1 MRMTDAFKWL
11 SKSVF
16 NNNLIF
22 VFSSPSPP
30 MTQSPPPAH
39 TSPVH
44 SPVVQNLRRS
54 SILSMTSS
62 GSSNSSPPPA
72 HRASW
77 INPYNS
83 RLILD
88 PPQNAPEDLRVIARK
103 IDFKPEPNSNP
114 AHLNFEKEVGSSE
127 EGFSDD
133 HSSSNGFNFTS
144 SGRDEVHECSDC
156 GKAYSTSSNLARHRQ
171 THRLIYS
178 FIS

>member
-1 MRMTDAFKWL
+1 MT
-11 SKSVF
+11 
-16 NNNLIF
+16 N
-22 VFSSPSPP
+22 
-30 MTQSPPPAH
+30 SPPPAH

-44 SPVVQNLRRS
+44 SPAVQNLRRS
-54 SILSMTSS
+54 SIISMTSS
-62 GSSNSSPPPA
+62 NSSNSSPPPA

-103 IDFKPEPNSNP
+103 IDFQPDSNPNLIP
-114 AHLNFEKEVGSSE
+114 AHLKCENEVGSSE

-133 HSSSNGFNFTS
+133 HSSSNGFNFRTS
-144 SGRDEVHECSDC
+144 SRDEVHECPDC

-171 THRLIYS
+171 THR
-178 FIS
+178 

>member
-1 MRMTDAFKWL
+1 MT
-11 SKSVF
+11 S
-16 NNNLIF
+16 
-22 VFSSPSPP
+22 
-30 MTQSPPPAH
+30 SPPPAH
-39 TSPVH
+39 TSPIH

-72 HRASW
+72 HRSSW

-103 IDFKPEPNSNP
+103 IDFQPDSNP
-114 AHLNFEKEVGSSE
+114 AHENEVGSSE

-133 HSSSNGFNFTS
+133 HSSSNGFNFRG
-144 SGRDEVHECSDC
+144 SGRDEIHECSDC

-171 THRLIYS
+171 THR
-178 FIS
+178 